1 MQIRISTDPIG
12 PLRVLDGLPHVP
24 LSVMEGRNGIGKSLA
39 VRVLEICCGEMPYR
53 LRSPAWE
60 SLRTGLGRFEV
71 RAENLSGA
79 KLVLWRADSRE
90 WPGEP
95 GGAPDEAWFEAIE
108 VDGAQT
114 TMNELRNLLRVHRIA
129 GDEGIVETLASRAD
143 AEAEAVHR
151 WAAQYT
157 WEKDTPLASLEHEAD
172 DLRLLFGGW
181 TGAAIPDL
189 RESVVDAKEQHKRA
203 AH

>member
-12 PLRVLDGLPHVP
+12 PLRVLDGLPDVP

-39 VRVLEICCGEMPYR
+39 VRLLEICCGEMPYR
-53 LRSPAWE
+53 LGSPAWE

-71 RAENLSGA
+71 RAEHLSGA
-79 KLVLWRADSRE
+79 GLVRWRADSRQ

-95 GGAPDEAWFEAIE
+95 VGAPDEAWFEAIE
-108 VDGAQT
+108 IDGAQT
-114 TMNELRNLLRVHRIA
+114 TMSELRSLLRVHRIA

-151 WAAQYT
+151 WAARVY
-157 WEKDTPLASLEHEAD
+157 
-172 DLRLLFGGW
+172 GGRRHPV
-181 TGAAIPDL
+181 GFA
-189 RESVVDAKEQHKRA
+189 
-203 AH
+203 